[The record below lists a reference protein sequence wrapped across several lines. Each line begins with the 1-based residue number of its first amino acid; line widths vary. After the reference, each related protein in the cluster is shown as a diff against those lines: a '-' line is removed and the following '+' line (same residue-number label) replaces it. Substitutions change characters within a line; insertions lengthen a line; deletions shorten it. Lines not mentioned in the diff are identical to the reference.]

1 MMLIIIMWSSRSE
14 LNVFLQHTYS
24 FIFRP
29 PFTADQRTPVTQLQ
43 LFSIVRRCVDDS
55 SVYRQSCFELCCRSD
70 LSFTFASLIDP
81 QICRSPLNTAAE
93 TDRGSFRGNK
103 IWRWFFL
110 AVSISDSLS
119 TRIWTSTDNIQL
131 LLLKDRQK
139 DEEETWTTR
148 PKRVRQQSKKRKC
161 LSKPSLSF
169 SSPLWSTSHPP
180 LSLSSLFCLS
190 TSIKEFIPVLNVN
203 VLLHTVINRT
213 SLGHKKRTFWRFEL
227 GLNLETVTD
236 IFLKSF

>member
-55 SVYRQSCFELCCRSD
+55 SVYRQSCFELCSRSD

-148 PKRVRQQSKKRKC
+148 PKRVRQQSKKENVC
-161 LSKPSLSF
+161 PSLHSA
-169 SSPLWSTSHPP
+169 SPLLYGPHLIH
-180 LSLSSLFCLS
+180 LSLFPASSVSALPS
-190 TSIKEFIPVLNVN
+190 RN
-203 VLLHTVINRT
+203 
-213 SLGHKKRTFWRFEL
+213 
-227 GLNLETVTD
+227 
-236 IFLKSF
+236 SFQF